1 MHDGFD
7 VFKTYLAIKLHFTTD
22 NYDYFDY
29 GGKVNCKLD
38 TFTKRND
45 RYFFHKLSK
54 QYDKYDIVDFFVAN
68 FLDNDKKWVGN
79 LLEKDGKTIYLNY
92 RKYSD
97 SVNYHFRGDCT
108 NINADFVSH
117 SFSFDDGLSAV
128 RGQHPRLLK
137 LLLSKKVNF
146 QTMVILN
153 YHLNF
158 IKQWDK
164 QITEKFVWPNLS
176 KRLKKHRKFIK
187 FNETETKLTLKD
199 VFVH

>member
-7 VFKTYLAIKLHFTTD
+7 VFKTYLAIKLHFTTA

-54 QYDKYDIVDFFVAN
+54 QYDKYNIVDFFVAN

-108 NINADFVSH
+108 NINTDFVSH
-117 SFSFDDGLSAV
+117 SLSFDDGLSAV

-137 LLLSKKVNF
+137 LLLSKKINF

>member
-1 MHDGFD
+1 M
-7 VFKTYLAIKLHFTTD
+7 
-22 NYDYFDY
+22 
-29 GGKVNCKLD
+29 
-38 TFTKRND
+38 
-45 RYFFHKLSK
+45 SK
-54 QYDKYDIVDFFVAN
+54 QYDKYNIVDFFVAN

-92 RKYSD
+92 RRYSD

-108 NINADFVSH
+108 NISTDFVSH
-117 SFSFDDGLSAV
+117 GLSFDDGLSPF

>member
-54 QYDKYDIVDFFVAN
+54 QYDKYNIVDFFVAN

-92 RKYSD
+92 RRYSD

-108 NINADFVSH
+108 NINTDFVSH
-117 SFSFDDGLSAV
+117 SLSFDDGLSAV

-164 QITEKFVWPNLS
+164 KITEKFVWPNLS